1 MVGELA
7 PLDLWMQRL
16 LRPGDWLIIDEPE
29 AHLHPENQRLIA
41 QVLVRLVRASVRVIC
56 PTHSSTILHQ
66 VSNHI
71 LAARLDPDVREA
83 AGLTE
88 DDFIH
93 PDEVAVYLFQP
104 KRDGAHVEPVEVNP
118 EWGISEDEFIRVGEV
133 MGKESYRLTVAGM
146 DLEPVHVGS

>member
-7 PLDLWMQRL
+7 PLATWIKTVLSPR
-16 LRPGDWLIIDEPE
+16 DWLIIDEPE
-29 AHLHPENQRLIA
+29 AHLHPESQRRIA
-41 QVLVRLVRASVRVIC
+41 QVLVRHVRAGVHVIC

-71 LAARLDPDVREA
+71 LAARLDPDEREA
-83 AGLTE
+83 EGLGE
-88 DDFIH
+88 DDYVH

-133 MGKESYRLTVAGM
+133 MGEETYRLTVAGM
-146 DLEPVHVGS
+146 DLELAHAG